1 MGNSCGCLHE
11 TKSMCASDIELPTL
25 DFPMLDKPMLEK
37 PTLENPTQLNK
48 DI

>member
-1 MGNSCGCLHE
+1 MAIHE
-11 TKSMCASDIELPTL
+11 AVLCQTKSMCASGIELPTL
-25 DFPMLDKPMLEK
+25 EKPMLEK